1 MSAVLDHPLTLEAF
15 LAWENTQSGR
25 HEFHAGEVF
34 AMVGTQR
41 THGRVVSNLNAA
53 FFNALRGGPCQVF
66 AEGMKLQVADDT
78 ILYPDVFVTCD
89 KADLATEQVFR
100 APSVVVEV
108 LSPSTQAYDRSAKF
122 AFYRRLASLREYVL
136 VDPDTR
142 RVESFRRGE
151 GDVWTFHDMSDDAA
165 VRIACLDIALP
176 IADVFDGI
184 EPPAEPAAAG

>member
-15 LAWENTQSGR
+15 LAWESTQSGR

-34 AMVGTQR
+34 AMVGARR

-108 LSPSTQAYDRSAKF
+108 LSPSTQAYDRSVKF

-184 EPPAEPAAAG
+184 EPPAGPAAAG

>member
-1 MSAVLDHPLTLEAF
+1 M
-15 LAWENTQSGR
+15 
-25 HEFHAGEVF
+25 
-34 AMVGTQR
+34 
-41 THGRVVSNLNAA
+41 
-53 FFNALRGGPCQVF
+53 
-66 AEGMKLQVADDT
+66 
-78 ILYPDVFVTCD
+78 
-89 KADLATEQVFR
+89 
-100 APSVVVEV
+100 

-184 EPPAEPAAAG
+184 EPPAGPAAAG

>member
-34 AMVGTQR
+34 AMVGARR
-41 THGRVVSNLNAA
+41 THGVVVGNLMRHLG
-53 FFNALRGGPCQVF
+53 NALSGSPCRAF
-66 AEGMKLQVADDT
+66 SEAMKLQVADDT

-89 KADLATEQVFR
+89 KDDLATEQVFR

-108 LSPSTQAYDRSAKF
+108 LSSSTQAYDRSTKF

-151 GDVWTFHDMSDDAA
+151 GGVWTFHDMSDDAI
-165 VRIACLDIALP
+165 VRIACLDVEVP
-176 IADVFDGI
+176 IADVFDGV
-184 EPPAEPAAAG
+184 EPPAEAPASA

>member
-34 AMVGTQR
+34 AMVGARR
-41 THGRVVSNLNAA
+41 THGVVVGNLMRHLG
-53 FFNALRGGPCQVF
+53 NALAGSPCRAF
-66 AEGMKLQVADDT
+66 SEAMKLQVADDT

-89 KADLATEQVFR
+89 KGDLATEQVFR

-108 LSPSTQAYDRSAKF
+108 LSPSTQAHDRSAKF
-122 AFYRRLASLREYVL
+122 ALYRRLASLREYLL

-142 RVESFRRGE
+142 RVESLRRGV
-151 GDVWTFHDMSDDAA
+151 GDVWTFHDMSDDAM
-165 VRIACLDIALP
+165 VRIECLDIGLP
-176 IADVFDGI
+176 MADVFDGL
-184 EPPAEPAAAG
+184 EPPAEPEPAA